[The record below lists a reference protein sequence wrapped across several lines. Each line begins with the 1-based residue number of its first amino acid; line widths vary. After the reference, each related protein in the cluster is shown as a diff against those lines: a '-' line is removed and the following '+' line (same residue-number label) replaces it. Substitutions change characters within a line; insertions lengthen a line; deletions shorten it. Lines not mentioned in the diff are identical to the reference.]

1 MKKYIIKPLAKVE
14 ENDLEGYAVEFA
26 PNTITEAEHRK
37 GLEYI
42 GNCLDSKGVGAWNK
56 GKKAFMVFENS
67 SNIADFETKLE
78 QALNEIIWLIIKSPK
93 GFLILFSKMVDNV
106 NSIVYN

>member
-26 PNTITEAEHRK
+26 PDTITEAEHRK

-56 GKKAFMVFENS
+56 GKKHLWYLKIVAILLIS
-67 SNIADFETKLE
+67 
-78 QALNEIIWLIIKSPK
+78 QLN
-93 GFLILFSKMVDNV
+93 
-106 NSIVYN
+106 

>member
-14 ENDLEGYAVEFA
+14 ENDLEGYAVEFT
-26 PNTITEAEHRK
+26 PDTITETEHRQ

-42 GNCLDSKGVGAWNK
+42 GNYLNSKGVGAWNK
-56 GKKAFMVFENS
+56 SKKAFMVFENS

-78 QALNEIIWLIIKSPK
+78 QALNEII
-93 GFLILFSKMVDNV
+93 
-106 NSIVYN
+106 

>member
-26 PNTITEAEHRK
+26 PDTITEAEHRK

-42 GNCLDSKGVGAWNK
+42 GNCLDSKGVGVWNK

-67 SNIADFETKLE
+67 GNITDFATKLE
-78 QALNEIIWLIIKSPK
+78 QALNEII
-93 GFLILFSKMVDNV
+93 
-106 NSIVYN
+106 

>member
-14 ENDLEGYAVEFA
+14 ENDLEGYAVEFT
-26 PNTITEAEHRK
+26 PDTITETEHRQ

-42 GNCLDSKGVGAWNK
+42 GNYLNSKGVGAWNK

-78 QALNEIIWLIIKSPK
+78 QALNEII
-93 GFLILFSKMVDNV
+93 
-106 NSIVYN
+106 

>member
-14 ENDLEGYAVEFA
+14 ENDLEGYAVEFT
-26 PNTITEAEHRK
+26 PDTITETEHRQ

-42 GNCLDSKGVGAWNK
+42 GNYLNSKGVGAWNK

-67 SNIADFETKLE
+67 SNIADFEIKLE
-78 QALNEIIWLIIKSPK
+78 QALNEII
-93 GFLILFSKMVDNV
+93 
-106 NSIVYN
+106 

>member
-14 ENDLEGYAVEFA
+14 ENDLEGYAVEFT
-26 PNTITEAEHRK
+26 PDTITEAEHRK

-42 GNCLDSKGVGAWNK
+42 GNYLNSKGVGAWNK

-78 QALNEIIWLIIKSPK
+78 QALNAII
-93 GFLILFSKMVDNV
+93 
-106 NSIVYN
+106 

>member
-14 ENDLEGYAVEFA
+14 ENDLEGYAVEFT
-26 PNTITEAEHRK
+26 PDTITEAEYRK

-42 GNCLDSKGVGAWNK
+42 GNHLNSKGVGAWNK

-78 QALNEIIWLIIKSPK
+78 QALNEII
-93 GFLILFSKMVDNV
+93 
-106 NSIVYN
+106 

>member
-1 MKKYIIKPLAKVE
+1 MKKYIIKPLVKVE
-14 ENDLEGYAVEFA
+14 ENDLEGYAVEFT
-26 PNTITEAEHRK
+26 PDTITEAEHRK

-42 GNCLDSKGVGAWNK
+42 GNHLNSKGVGAWNK

-78 QALNEIIWLIIKSPK
+78 QALNEII
-93 GFLILFSKMVDNV
+93 
-106 NSIVYN
+106 

>member
-1 MKKYIIKPLAKVE
+1 MKNYVIKSLVKVE

-42 GNCLDSKGVGAWNK
+42 GNHLNSKGVGAWNK

-67 SNIADFETKLE
+67 SNIADFEIKLE
-78 QALNEIIWLIIKSPK
+78 QALNEII
-93 GFLILFSKMVDNV
+93 
-106 NSIVYN
+106 